1 MGRGRL
7 IMKKKAVNFHP
18 QVDLSI
24 GDKYLLKEFID
35 EGSFGYVWKALNLE
49 NRQTVALKIPKDQ
62 ERGDN
67 TLSEGKEFIGSHHPN
82 IISIYWMGRVEG
94 VFLIEME
101 YFNGHKLSD
110 ELCETGFKSPRTFEE
125 IYNLF
130 FQILDGVEYIHSKH
144 ICHGDIKPQN
154 ILIDGKIAKI
164 TDFGTS
170 KLIEDLFIKTIDG
183 GGTWAY
189 MAPEVAGS
197 NRRYLNSDIY
207 ALGVLL
213 YKFLT
218 GRTPHE
224 TANQLI
230 NNMPYP
236 KPREINDNIPE
247 SVEGIIMKLLE
258 RNPEERYQNVREVK
272 RDFEEV
278 LRNGNN
284 NIISYNERVEV
295 RNEDT
300 DWIERVIRYYKN
312 KEFDKAELLLKTEY
326 ENGNKSADTLYHIAY
341 TYFQQGRYFDSM
353 DVLNSIDIKEV
364 EDVRR
369 EALEDNILYLK
380 GKLFFELKRYDEAVK
395 VYEKLV
401 SRNPDDLNYRYKLA
415 CAYGLNN
422 EQEKAIEILEDINKK
437 TPGMLYIVKKLGHA
451 YDQRKDF
458 KKARAYF
465 NYAIRLD
472 PNDTLIRS
480 RLEEYNKYLSYL
492 GY

>member
-1 MGRGRL
+1 LNKMR
-7 IMKKKAVNFHP
+7 KKKAVSFFP
-18 QVDLSI
+18 QADMNI

-35 EGSFGYVWKALNLE
+35 EGSFGYVWKAINLDDGKI
-49 NRQTVALKIPKDQ
+49 VALKIPKDQ

-67 TLSEGKEFIGSHHPN
+67 TLSEGKEFINSSHPN
-82 IISIYWMGRVEG
+82 VISIYWMGRVDG

-101 YFNGHKLSD
+101 YFRGHKLSD
-110 ELCETGFKSPRTFEE
+110 ELCETGFKSPRTFED
-125 IYNLF
+125 IYKLF
-130 FQILDGVEYIHSKH
+130 LQILDGVEFIHSKN
-144 ICHGDIKPQN
+144 ICHGDLKPQN
-154 ILIDGKIAKI
+154 ILTDGKIVKI

-207 ALGVLL
+207 SLGVLL

-230 NNMPYP
+230 NNIPYP

-247 SVEGIIMKLLE
+247 LVERIIMKLLK
-258 RNPEERYQNVREVK
+258 RNPEERYQNIAEIK
-272 RDFEEV
+272 RDFKEV
-278 LRNGNN
+278 LKNANGN
-284 NIISYNERVEV
+284 IVYYNKMEELKKKY
-295 RNEDT
+295 ND
-300 DWIERVIRYYKN
+300 DWIESVVRYYKN
-312 KEFDKAELLLKTEY
+312 KEFDKAELLLKSEY
-326 ENGNKSADTLYHIAY
+326 ENGNKSIDILYYTAY
-341 TYFQQGRYFDSM
+341 TYFLQGRYFNSM
-353 DVLNSIDIKEV
+353 AVLEGIHIEKI

-369 EALEDNILYLK
+369 EAFEDNLLYLK
-380 GKLFFELKRYDEAVK
+380 GKLYFELKRYDEAVK

-401 SRNPDDLNYRYKLA
+401 SRNPDDLNYRYRLA

-422 EQEKAIEILEDINKK
+422 EQEKSIKILEDINRK

-451 YDQRKDF
+451 YDQIKDF

-472 PNDTLIRS
+472 PSDTLIRN
-480 RLEEYNKYLSYL
+480 RLEEYNKYLSYI

>member
-1 MGRGRL
+1 MR
-7 IMKKKAVNFHP
+7 KKKAVNFRP
-18 QVDLSI
+18 QVDMNI

-35 EGSFGYVWKALNLE
+35 EGSFGYVWRAVNLE
-49 NRQTVALKIPKDQ
+49 SKEIVALKIPKDQ

-67 TLSEGKEFIGSHHPN
+67 TLSEGKEFIGNHHLN
-82 IISIYWMGRVEG
+82 VITIYWMGRVDG

-110 ELCETGFKSPRTFEE
+110 ELCETGFMSPRTFEE
-125 IYNLF
+125 IYSMF
-130 FQILDGVEYIHSKH
+130 FQILDGIEYIHSKN

-154 ILIDGKIAKI
+154 ILTDGTTVKI

-207 ALGVLL
+207 GLGVLL

-236 KPREINDNIPE
+236 RPREINDNIPE
-247 SVEGIIMKLLE
+247 SVEKIIMKLLE
-258 RNPEERYQNVREVK
+258 RTPEGRYQNVKDIK

-278 LRNGNN
+278 LKNENN
-284 NIISYNERVEV
+284 NIISYSEGLEV
-295 RNEDT
+295 IRYEGG
-300 DWIERVIRYYKN
+300 DWLERVIRCYKN
-312 KEFDKAELLLKTEY
+312 KKFDKAELLLKTEY
-326 ENGNKSADTLYHIAY
+326 ENGNKSADVLYHTAY
-341 TYFQQGRYFDSM
+341 TYFQQGRYFDSI
-353 DVLNSIDIKEV
+353 DVLKSIDIEKV
-364 EDVRR
+364 EGIRR
-369 EALEDNILYLK
+369 EALEDNLLYLK
-380 GKLFFELKRYDEAVK
+380 GKLFFELKRYEEAVK

-401 SRNPDDLNYRYKLA
+401 SRNPDDLNYRYRLA
-415 CAYGLNN
+415 CAYGLNS
-422 EQEKAIEILEDINKK
+422 EQEKAIDILEEINKK

-451 YDQRKDF
+451 YDQKKDF

-465 NYAIRLD
+465 NYSMKLD
-472 PNDTLIRS
+472 PNDDLIRD
-480 RLEEYNKYLSYL
+480 RLEEYGKYLSCL
-492 GY
+492 RH

>member
-1 MGRGRL
+1 MRRR
-7 IMKKKAVNFHP
+7 KAVNFHP
-18 QVDLSI
+18 QVDMNI
-24 GDKYLLKEFID
+24 GDKYLIKEFID
-35 EGSFGYVWKALNLE
+35 EGSFGSVWKAVNLE
-49 NRQTVALKIPKDQ
+49 NRQIVALKIPKDQ

-67 TLSEGKEFIGSHHPN
+67 TLSEGKEFIGNYHPN
-82 IISIYWMGRVEG
+82 VISVYWMGRIDG

-101 YFNGHKLSD
+101 YFDGHKLSD

-125 IYNLF
+125 IYNLYL
-130 FQILDGVEYIHSKH
+130 QILDGVEYIHSKH

-154 ILIDGKIAKI
+154 ILTDGKIAKI

-230 NNMPYP
+230 NNIPYP

-247 SVEGIIMKLLE
+247 SVEKIILKLLK
-258 RNPEERYQNVREVK
+258 RNPEERYQNVGEVK
-272 RDFEEV
+272 RDFKNV
-278 LRNGNN
+278 LKNENSNIMSFSENVKLDYNN
-284 NIISYNERVEV
+284 
-295 RNEDT
+295 T
-300 DWIERVIRYYKN
+300 DWIEMVIRYYKN
-312 KEFDKAELLLKTEY
+312 KELSKAELLLKTEY
-326 ENGNKSADTLYHIAY
+326 ENGNKSPDVLYHTAY
-341 TYFQQGRYFDSM
+341 TYYQQGRYFDSIG
-353 DVLNSIDIKEV
+353 VLNNIDIREI
-364 EDVRR
+364 EDIRR

-380 GKLFFELKRYDEAVK
+380 GKLFFELKKYDEAVK
-395 VYEKLV
+395 VYKNLV
-401 SRNPDDLNYRYKLA
+401 LRNPEDLNYRYKLA

-422 EQEKAIEILEDINKK
+422 QQEKAIEILEDINKK

-451 YDQRKDF
+451 YDQKKDY

-465 NYAIRLD
+465 NYALRLD
-472 PNDTLIRS
+472 PNDTLIKS
-480 RLEEYNKYLSYL
+480 RLEEYDKYL
-492 GY
+492 GYLGY

>member
-1 MGRGRL
+1 
-7 IMKKKAVNFHP
+7 MKRKAVNFHP
-18 QVDLSI
+18 QVDMNI
-24 GDKYLLKEFID
+24 GGKYLLKEFID
-35 EGSFGYVWKALNLE
+35 EGSFGSVWKAVNLE

-67 TLSEGKEFIGSHHPN
+67 TLAEGKEFIGNHHPN
-82 IISIYWMGRVEG
+82 VISIYWMGRVDG

-110 ELCETGFKSPRTFEE
+110 ELCEIGFKSPRTFEE

-130 FQILDGVEYIHSKH
+130 LQILNGVEYIHSKH

-154 ILIDGKIAKI
+154 ILTDGKTAKI

-247 SVEGIIMKLLE
+247 SVEKIILKLLK
-258 RNPEERYQNVREVK
+258 RSPKERYQNVGEIK
-272 RDFEEV
+272 RDFEV
-278 LRNGNN
+278 
-284 NIISYNERVEV
+284 VF
-295 RNEDT
+295 RNENSNIVSYSEDVKLRRYNI
-300 DWIERVIRYYKN
+300 DWIEGVIQCYKN
-312 KEFDKAELLLKTEY
+312 KEFDRAELLLKTEY
-326 ENGNKSADTLYHIAY
+326 ENGNKSPDILYHTAY
-341 TYFQQGRYFDSM
+341 TYYQQGRYFDSM
-353 DVLNSIDIKEV
+353 DVLNSIDIKEA
-364 EDVRR
+364 EDIRR
-369 EALEDNILYLK
+369 EVLEDNLLYLK
-380 GKLFFELKRYDEAVK
+380 GKLLLELKRYDEATK

-422 EQEKAIEILEDINKK
+422 EQEKAIGILEEINRQ

-465 NYAIRLD
+465 NYAMRLD
-472 PNDTLIRS
+472 PNDRLIRS